1 MRKRQPIDQ
10 NKVAA
15 NAFLTT
21 GQDVLTVDQVK
32 RYVEI
37 VSKKTNGNTN
47 MFVGGFDIHEFL
59 NRYSFVFSMNINYT
73 DIILLSK
80 MKENGVLKGLFR
92 DDLPKE
98 LIKIMKESG
107 KELSLEL
114 IEKENKEPSKIYTKI
129 K

>member
-1 MRKRQPIDQ
+1 
-10 NKVAA
+10 
-15 NAFLTT
+15 
-21 GQDVLTVDQVK
+21 
-32 RYVEI
+32 
-37 VSKKTNGNTN
+37 

-73 DIILLSK
+73 DIILLST

-114 IEKENKEPSKIYTKI
+114 IEKENKEPTKIYTKI

>member
-1 MRKRQPIDQ
+1 
-10 NKVAA
+10 
-15 NAFLTT
+15 
-21 GQDVLTVDQVK
+21 
-32 RYVEI
+32 
-37 VSKKTNGNTN
+37 
-47 MFVGGFDIHEFL
+47 MFVGGLDIHEFI

-73 DIILLSK
+73 DIILLST

-114 IEKENKEPSKIYTKI
+114 IEKEIKGQPKTHIKTK
-129 K
+129 

>member
-59 NRYSFVFSMNINYT
+59 NRYSFVFSMNIKIVFF
-73 DIILLSK
+73 IIFKDYYFVKIIS
-80 MKENGVLKGLFR
+80 
-92 DDLPKE
+92 
-98 LIKIMKESG
+98 LIRFNKIF
-107 KELSLEL
+107 
-114 IEKENKEPSKIYTKI
+114 I
-129 K
+129 

>member
-1 MRKRQPIDQ
+1 
-10 NKVAA
+10 
-15 NAFLTT
+15 
-21 GQDVLTVDQVK
+21 
-32 RYVEI
+32 
-37 VSKKTNGNTN
+37 
-47 MFVGGFDIHEFL
+47 MFVGGFDIHEFI

-73 DIILLSK
+73 DIILLST

-114 IEKENKEPSKIYTKI
+114 IEKEIKEQPKTHIKTK
-129 K
+129 